1 MHLQHQKEKKQ
12 QQELTR
18 NLTNIDALC
27 VTPRNIERQDYFGS
41 FFELL
46 KKLPEVTGSRAVE
59 EALVPVVK
67 MNFDGIKIDLLF
79 ARLALKELPHNFD
92 QRDDMLLKN
101 LDPKLVRSLNGC
113 RATDE
118 ILRLMPN
125 IDNFR
130 LAINIWVFFFSLY
143 LSVFRAWNLLQLF
156 GLLWGCVVGYA
167 YGQDVS
173 APECRRGHAGA
184 QVLYGVFALEVAP
197 VGFPEVARHRE
208 SGLSS
213 VLSAVSVHLMPIITP
228 AYPQQN
234 STFHVNPKCFEQQE
248 QNQKDDGGEGADN
261 TLVHIKVLETTRN
274 GMKIEARQFR
284 RKQLNQYF
292 DPNLLKRERKNQR
305 LRRRRKCAND
315 LLRKNRNPILNTH
328 KFSKCSR
335 NLVRPLSLLKKF
347 ARFFH
352 WG

>member
-1 MHLQHQKEKKQ
+1 MVVLVRE
-12 QQELTR
+12 R

-130 LAINIWVFFFSLY
+130 LHGIYSNSLGYFGGVSWAMLMARTCQLPNVVAATQVHKFFMVFSRWKWPQ
-143 LSVFRAWNLLQLF
+143 SVFLKWPDTVNLGFQVWDPL
-156 GLLWGCVVGYA
+156 VNV
-167 YGQDVS
+167 QD
-173 APECRRGHAGA
+173 R
-184 QVLYGVFALEVAP
+184 F
-197 VGFPEVARHRE
+197 
-208 SGLSS
+208 
-213 VLSAVSVHLMPIITP
+213 HLMSIITP

-234 STFHVNPKCFEQQE
+234 STFHVNTKCFEQQE

-261 TLVHIKVLETTRN
+261 TLVTLVPVAVHIKVLETTRN
-274 GMKIEARQFR
+274 GMKIEARQFQ

-292 DPNLLKRERKNQR
+292 DPNLLKRER
-305 LRRRRKCAND
+305 LD
-315 LLRKNRNPILNTH
+315 DFGSMINRTESAIN
-328 KFSKCSR
+328 
-335 NLVRPLSLLKKF
+335 
-347 ARFFH
+347 
-352 WG
+352 